1 MVYLVRWDGD
11 QSVPEDRR
19 WPVSGEPTMDV
30 AVGYGRLV
38 DPKLLALITA
48 VTFGLTPVIL
58 KTGFRR
64 GGSTT
69 AAMIIGLVV
78 AVPITSLPALWIG
91 VDVARLTPLA
101 VGAFVLGG
109 LAGNAVGRRWNFQ
122 AIDLLGPS
130 RASAIRA
137 SSPVVTTLLAAI
149 LYAEPVTPARW
160 TAVLAIVAGVALVTW
175 QPGESRRSWLG
186 IGVAYAFLGAISYG
200 IRPLII
206 KFGLEEANLPAA
218 AAVIGAVAALVYT
231 VLSEDRRRLRS
242 VHQDA
247 AFGPFLVAGILVA
260 AGLTTLTFGLSAGDV
275 SIVYPLVASAPLF
288 TLVFTALL
296 LKGVELLNW
305 RIVLGA
311 VAVVVGVIY
320 LQ

>member
-1 MVYLVRWDGD
+1 
-11 QSVPEDRR
+11 
-19 WPVSGEPTMDV
+19 
-30 AVGYGRLV
+30 V
-38 DPKLLALITA
+38 DPKLLALVTA
-48 VTFGLTPVIL
+48 LAFGMAPIIL
-58 KTGFRR
+58 KVGFRR

-78 AVPITSLPALWIG
+78 AVPITCLPAFLIG
-91 VDVARLTPLA
+91 VDLAELTPVA
-101 VGAFVLGG
+101 FIAFVLGG

-122 AIDLLGPS
+122 SIDLLGPS
-130 RASAIRA
+130 RAAAIRA
-137 SSPVVTTLLAAI
+137 SSPVVTTLIAAV

-160 TAVLAIVAGVALVTW
+160 AAVLAIVAGVTLVTW

-186 IGVAYAFLGAISYG
+186 IGVAYAFAGAVSYG

-231 VLSEDRRRLRS
+231 ALIDRGRLRA
-242 VHQDA
+242 VRHDA
-247 AFGPFLVAGILVA
+247 AFGLFLVAGILVA
-260 AGLTTLTFGLSAGDV
+260 VGLTTLTFGLSAGDV
-275 SIVYPLVASAPLF
+275 SVVYPLVASAPLF

-296 LKGVELLNW
+296 LRGVELLNW

-311 VAVVVGVIY
+311 VAVVFGVIF
-320 LQ
+320 L